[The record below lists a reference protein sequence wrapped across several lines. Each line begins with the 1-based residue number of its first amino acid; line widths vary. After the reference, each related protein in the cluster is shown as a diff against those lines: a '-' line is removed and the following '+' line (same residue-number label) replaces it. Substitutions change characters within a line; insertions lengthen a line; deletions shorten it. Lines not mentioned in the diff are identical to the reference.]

1 MWSDFHHVLRSS
13 RSTSDLL
20 AVISDRIARAFSR
33 SGATWAVAPDISES
47 LDMVLHAG
55 LLHKLKSYGM
65 PGWVYG
71 LNSSFLSKRQF
82 FVVADGNSSKE
93 YPVNNGFSAG
103 SIPVLTLF
111 QLYIND
117 LPDDVICNINV
128 YINNTALYSKYE
140 QAPGLWQ
147 QLENYF
153 ELESDLRD
161 TIEWGRKWLVDC
173 SAGKKLFFLSV
184 SQLWCYWCEN
194 WWVCSWRKITF
205 KKLGLSLFLID
216 GWGSYIISI
225 PKTSSE
231 VIGT

>member
-1 MWSDFHHVLRSS
+1 M
-13 RSTSDLL
+13 
-20 AVISDRIARAFSR
+20 
-33 SGATWAVAPDISES
+33 
-47 LDMVLHAG
+47 
-55 LLHKLKSYGM
+55 
-65 PGWVYG
+65 
-71 LNSSFLSKRQF
+71 
-82 FVVADGNSSKE
+82 VADGNSSKE

-173 SAGKKLFFLSV
+173 RKEKKLFFLSV
-184 SQLWCYWCEN
+184 SQLWCY
-194 WWVCSWRKITF
+194 
-205 KKLGLSLFLID
+205 
-216 GWGSYIISI
+216 
-225 PKTSSE
+225 
-231 VIGT
+231 